1 MTTALVACL
10 SKNPPHFHVWYDD
23 YQAEITIKEG
33 IVRGEMPRRAL
44 RLVFEWLDLHRDEL
58 MENWERLSTF
68 STGEVRLVDFT
79 PLMQKGIC
87 RKLQDIDNFKSFR
100 LNPFTVDWNDEIGF
114 VPRYLYERGMAA

>member
-87 RKLQDIDNFKSFR
+87 RKLQDIDYFKSFR

-114 VPRYLYERGMAA
+114 APRYLYERGMAA